1 MSTAGPLP
9 LSTVTRSGPGYWLAS
24 LRSMTRFEMG
34 RARQWA
40 ALMVLVQI
48 LMGAGMAL
56 MYGFFYPR
64 ISPETALYITTGTPV
79 LALIPIGFVLVPASV
94 GQEKTAGTFDFT
106 WSLPVPRSA
115 QAVATFLLFTVLS
128 LPGAVLALAVASWR
142 YGVRLDVSPLIVPG
156 VLLSALMAISVGFGM
171 ALAISN
177 PLLINLITNALVFV
191 VLLFSPIVI
200 PASHFPEWLLAVDQA
215 LPFYNMAEVIRA
227 GLSVGLVTDL
237 TRSYLILLAWT
248 MAGWAMTA
256 WVVGRRRL
264 AGLRPRRC
272 RRAGTGGPRSP
283 GRRPGFDGGE
293 RPAHGAE
300 HLDLVGVV
308 HGRARAVRLVGEVQQ
323 ARAGQVHHDV
333 PGAVPLGAYDV
344 HRAVAARVSFGGH
357 CLQDVELGRPP
368 ARGDRGE
375 QAGQRGDNSHDQ

>member
-1 MSTAGPLP
+1 MSISARPALAVT
-9 LSTVTRSGPGYWLAS
+9 TRSGLGYWLAS

-40 ALMVLVQI
+40 ALMVVIQI

-64 ISPETALYITTGTPV
+64 ITHQTALYITTGTPA

-94 GQEKTAGTFDFT
+94 GQEKLAGTFDFT

-142 YGVRLDVSPLIVPG
+142 YGVRLDISPLIVPG
-156 VLLSALMAISVGFGM
+156 TLLCALMAISVGFGM

-177 PLLINLITNALVFV
+177 PLLINLITNALIFV
-191 VLLFSPIVI
+191 VLLFSPIVV
-200 PASHFPEWLLAVDQA
+200 PASHFPEWLLTVDRA

-227 GLSVGLVTDL
+227 GLSFGLVTDL

-248 MAGWAMTA
+248 IAGWAMTA
-256 WVVGRRRL
+256 WVVGRRK
-264 AGLRPRRC
+264 
-272 RRAGTGGPRSP
+272 
-283 GRRPGFDGGE
+283 
-293 RPAHGAE
+293 
-300 HLDLVGVV
+300 
-308 HGRARAVRLVGEVQQ
+308 
-323 ARAGQVHHDV
+323 
-333 PGAVPLGAYDV
+333 
-344 HRAVAARVSFGGH
+344 
-357 CLQDVELGRPP
+357 
-368 ARGDRGE
+368 
-375 QAGQRGDNSHDQ
+375 

>member
-1 MSTAGPLP
+1 MSIAGPLP
-9 LSTVTRSGPGYWLAS
+9 LGTVTRSGAGYWLAS

-40 ALMVLVQI
+40 ALMVLIQI

-56 MYGFFYPR
+56 MYGFFYPQ
-64 ISPETALYITTGTPV
+64 ITHETALYITTGTPA
-79 LALIPIGFVLVPASV
+79 LALIPIGFFLVPTSV
-94 GQEKTAGTFDFT
+94 GQERLAGTFDFT

-142 YGVRLDVSPLIVPG
+142 YGVRLEISPLIVPG

-177 PLLINLITNALVFV
+177 PLLINLITNALLFI
-191 VLLFSPIVI
+191 VLLFSPIVF
-200 PASHFPEWLLAVDQA
+200 PPSHFPEWLLTVHQA

-248 MAGWAMTA
+248 IAGWAMTA

-264 AGLRPRRC
+264 PEGPSPMAGLSALGG
-272 RRAGTGGPRSP
+272 RRAGVKGGCRCNPRS
-283 GRRPGFDGGE
+283 
-293 RPAHGAE
+293 
-300 HLDLVGVV
+300 GVI
-308 HGRARAVRLVGEVQQ
+308 R
-323 ARAGQVHHDV
+323 
-333 PGAVPLGAYDV
+333 
-344 HRAVAARVSFGGH
+344 
-357 CLQDVELGRPP
+357 
-368 ARGDRGE
+368 
-375 QAGQRGDNSHDQ
+375 